1 MLHLYC
7 YTVLRL
13 AERLAIFGLLS
24 TILLQSDRL
33 DSNEASAVH
42 RREGVEAVHGSILL
56 RVEAAGLAR
65 SSEDIDVALV
75 HSEADLAIDAL
86 LGRNNGF
93 IKPFTLRGEVH
104 AVVEALRPLD
114 GHKLISELADF
125 GVEDKTLEIKV
136 SKTSNGQ
143 ARGVIAA
150 SAFKS
155 DKSVLDT
162 KNCQFDVFS
171 VPPMIRLTCQ
181 FGQLRGRGQS
191 C

>member
-65 SSEDIDVALV
+65 SAENVDMALV

-86 LGRNNGF
+86 LGGNNGL
-93 IKPFTLRGEVH
+93 IEPLTLRREVH

-114 GHKLISELADF
+114 GHKLVSELADL
-125 GVEDKTLEIKV
+125 GVEDKTLKIKV
-136 SKTSNGQ
+136 GKTSNGQ
-143 ARGVIAA
+143 PRGVIAA
-150 SAFKS
+150 TALES

-162 KNCQFDVFS
+162 KNC
-171 VPPMIRLTCQ
+171 
-181 FGQLRGRGQS
+181 
-191 C
+191 